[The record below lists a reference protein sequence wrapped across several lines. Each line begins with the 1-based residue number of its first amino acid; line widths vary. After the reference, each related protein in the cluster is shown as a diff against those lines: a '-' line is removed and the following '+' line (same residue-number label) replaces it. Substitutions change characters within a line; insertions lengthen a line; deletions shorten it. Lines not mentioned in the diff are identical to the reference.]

1 MLRPQPPT
9 EDPQDLSVRQRLFH
23 AACEL
28 FTEKGYASTSVRE
41 IVDRAGVTKPMLYYH
56 FGSKEGVYLALVN
69 ESYQELGDMMRESLG
84 FQGTVRQRL
93 LRMTENVF
101 DLFHANQR
109 EVRFIHSM
117 YYGPSGGAPEADL
130 EAFHMLLHGGVADL
144 VAEGIAGGEFWP
156 GDPQEI
162 TLALTGALHMAM
174 EAELNHPE
182 MRLGREGLVRVI
194 NIVLNGIAAQRQ
206 GGGE

>member
-1 MLRPQPPT
+1 MSQPRPIE
-9 EDPQDLSVRQRLFH
+9 EDPQDLTVRQRLFH

-41 IVDRAGVTKPMLYYH
+41 IVERAGVTKPMLYYH

-69 ESYQELGDMMRESLG
+69 ESYQELGNMMREALG
-84 FQGTVRQRL
+84 FQGNVRQRL
-93 LRMTENVF
+93 LLMTENVF

-130 EAFHMLLHGGVADL
+130 EAFHMLLHGGVVGL
-144 VAEGIAGGEFWP
+144 VAEGIASGEFLS

-162 TLALTGALHMAM
+162 ALALTGALHMAM
-174 EAELNHPE
+174 EAELNHPL
-182 MRLGREGLVRVI
+182 MRPGREGLVRVI
-194 NIVLNGIAAQRQ
+194 NIVLNGIAAQRS

>member
-1 MLRPQPPT
+1 MPQT
-9 EDPQDLSVRQRLFH
+9 DPEADEQDQSVRQRLLD

-41 IVDRAGVTKPMLYYH
+41 IVERAGVTKPMLYYH
-56 FGSKEGVYLALVN
+56 FGNKEGIYLALVN
-69 ESYQELGDMMRESLG
+69 ESYQELGKMVRESLDFKG
-84 FQGTVRQRL
+84 DVRQRL

-130 EAFHMLLHGGVADL
+130 EAFHMVLHEAVATL
-144 VAEGIAGGEFWP
+144 VTEGIADGEFRP
-156 GDPQEI
+156 GDPDEI

-174 EAELNHPE
+174 EVELNHPQLQ
-182 MRLGREGLVRVI
+182 LGRAGLLRVI
-194 NIVLNGIAAQRQ
+194 NLVFNGIAVQRQ
-206 GGGE
+206 DGGE

>member
-1 MLRPQPPT
+1 MAQT
-9 EDPQDLSVRQRLFH
+9 DPEADKQDQSVRQRLLD

-41 IVDRAGVTKPMLYYH
+41 IVERAGVTKPMLYYH
-56 FGSKEGVYLALVN
+56 FGNKEGIYLALVN
-69 ESYQELGDMMRESLG
+69 ESYQELGKMVRESLDFKG
-84 FQGTVRQRL
+84 DVRQRL

-130 EAFHMLLHGGVADL
+130 EAFHMVLHEAVATL
-144 VAEGIAGGEFWP
+144 VTEGIADGEFRA
-156 GDPQEI
+156 GDPDEI

-174 EAELNHPE
+174 EVELNHPQLQ
-182 MRLGREGLVRVI
+182 LGRAGLLRVI
-194 NIVLNGIAAQRQ
+194 NLVFNGIAVQRQ
-206 GGGE
+206 DGGE